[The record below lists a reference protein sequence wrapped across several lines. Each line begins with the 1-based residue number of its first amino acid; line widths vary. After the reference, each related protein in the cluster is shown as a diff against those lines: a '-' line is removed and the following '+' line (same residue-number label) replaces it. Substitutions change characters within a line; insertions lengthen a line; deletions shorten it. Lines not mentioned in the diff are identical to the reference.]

1 VLKVPLL
8 GDIPII
14 GALFRDGSTT
24 DRENYLYIFLTPR
37 IMRDPSFADL
47 RLLTQGPETQV
58 DRPRELPAI
67 EPTAIDI
74 VPATPPLPTPPAN

>member
-1 VLKVPLL
+1 MKVPLL

-14 GALFRDGSTT
+14 GALFRDENSE

-47 RLLTQGPETQV
+47 RLLTQGPAGQV
-58 DRPRELPAI
+58 DRPKDLPAI

-74 VPATPPLPTPPAN
+74 VPPTPALPTPPAN